1 MTKDLTTGSPMK
13 LILGFAVPTLFG
25 MLFQQLY
32 NMVDTMIV
40 GKLLGAQALAA
51 VGATGSI
58 SFLIIGFCIGVCSG
72 FAIPV
77 AREMGAKE
85 HSAMRRYVANAAYLA
100 AAFALVMTVATCALC
115 RSILT
120 AMHTPADIFADAYRY
135 IFIIFA
141 GIPATYLYN
150 LLAGVIRSL
159 GDSRTPVY
167 FLALSSLLNIALDVA
182 LILWARMGVA
192 GAAVATVASQ
202 TVSGLACLWYVRRRF
217 PVLRVSREERRPDGK
232 LCRDL
237 CVMGV
242 PMGLQYSVTAIGSI
256 VLQSAVNGL
265 GSLYVAATAA
275 GSKLSGF
282 LACPYDAMGAAMAT
296 YCGQN
301 VGAGKLDRLGRGVR
315 DCAALGF
322 GYWLAAF
329 GAMLAFAPRC
339 AMLFIDAGE
348 GEQLATL
355 VALVSQYVRA
365 STAFFF
371 PLALV
376 NIVRFSIQ
384 GMGYS
389 VLAILSGALEMVA
402 RMVVGRWFVPM
413 FGYGA
418 ACFASPAAWV
428 CADLFL
434 LPACALCI
442 RRLRRGREN
451 YRRYERRRSLRV
463 LHWTRHTH
471 DKIA

>member
-1 MTKDLTTGSPMK
+1 MK

-242 PMGLQYSVTAIGSI
+242 PMGLQYSVTANGSI